1 MMERGGCDARVVA
14 LIAGA
19 IEIAEIVSQ
28 GNATWNQFPELLLRT
43 TPPLLMLA
51 LKGSV
56 VLLLLIILISGPIVW
71 FANRGKKA
79 GT

>member
-1 MMERGGCDARVVA
+1 
-14 LIAGA
+14 
-19 IEIAEIVSQ
+19 
-28 GNATWNQFPELLLRT
+28 
-43 TPPLLMLA
+43 LA